1 MNRLL
6 PLGAD
11 EATRAWLAAGCF
23 MLAVTLALAPAAM
36 LDARALEGVNVWT
49 KPLKFSTS
57 LALHFATLAL
67 LLQLVSPA
75 ARGGRMLVRFVRISV
90 AAALFEIVYIVFQA
104 LRGRPSHFNFD
115 TGFETGMYALMG
127 IGATLLVVAPFV
139 LGLVLLR
146 QRDGDRSGLKLGA
159 VLGLL
164 AAPVLTFLVTAYM
177 SGVVYSR
184 WVGVASPDAAGMPV
198 LGWSREVGDLR
209 PSHFVA
215 LHAVQVLPF
224 VGWLGDRF
232 APAHARAAVWTATA
246 LTAVATAALFIQA
259 LAGQPLWPR

>member
-6 PLGAD
+6 PLGKD

-36 LDARALEGVNVWT
+36 LDPRTLEGVNVWT

-67 LLQLVSPA
+67 LLQLVSAA

-184 WVGVASPDAAGMPV
+184 WVGVAPPHAAGMPV

-215 LHAVQVLPF
+215 LHAVQFLPF
-224 VGWLGDRF
+224 AGWLGDSF
-232 APAHARAAVWTATA
+232 APVHARAVVWAATA
-246 LTAVATAALFIQA
+246 LTVVATVALFVQA